1 MPANEEVAFW
11 MTAFSYVIAFCLLA
25 WATVFKRSELR
36 KAAEA
41 FVGVGMACHTAVLI
55 LRWVNSGHI
64 PVGST
69 YELNLIGTWL
79 GMAMY
84 VLLGRLMHTPSSAG
98 LVVLP
103 VIFLLLGMG
112 ITSKTSLG
120 PLSPAYRSSW
130 LVVHVIFAFLA
141 FGCFLLASGAAA
153 TFLVRVRNFK
163 GRLSAAGAA
172 AVPVRALENTAYKLV
187 AIGFIFH
194 GVMLVSGTI
203 WANDLWGSYWSWD
216 PVETWSLVTF
226 LIYALYLHLR
236 TFYNWRGRRGAWS
249 VLVAFATVLISYWGI
264 QYVLPSVH
272 RFGSF

>member
-1 MPANEEVAFW
+1 MPGNEEFVFW
-11 MTAFSYVIAFCLLA
+11 ASAFSYVLAFCLLA
-25 WATVFKRSELR
+25 WATVFHKDGPRR
-36 KAAEA
+36 GAAVL
-41 FVGVGMACHTAVLI
+41 VGLGLVSHTATLVF
-55 LRWVNSGHI
+55 RWVNANHI

-79 GMAMY
+79 GM
-84 VLLGRLMHTPSSAG
+84 VIFVIFSRIFRTPRSAG

-112 ITSKTSLG
+112 IMSNTALE
-120 PLSPAYRSSW
+120 PLSPAYRSNW
-130 LVVHVIFAFLA
+130 LIVHVIFAFLA
-141 FGCFLLASGAAA
+141 FGCFLLASGASI
-153 TFLVRVRNFK
+153 TFLVRVGHIT
-163 GRLSAAGAA
+163 GRLAAAGSPAGS
-172 AVPVRALENTAYKLV
+172 VRALENTAYRLV

-194 GVMLVSGTI
+194 GVMLVSGAI

-236 TFYNWRGRRGAWS
+236 TFSNWRGRRGAWS
-249 VLVAFATVLISYWGI
+249 VIIAFAVVLISYWGI

-272 RFGSF
+272 RFDSF